1 MVRTVRSGVL
11 RQTNAMGGE
20 DAHHQATASVL
31 MDGQVKHA
39 IFALPQAQARK
50 LALSEGACHLL
61 DVTGMDDAKKP

>member
-50 LALSEGACHLL
+50 LAPSKGA
-61 DVTGMDDAKKP
+61 